1 MQWQILTFQN
11 NNIMNRPLFFT
22 LAIALM
28 LSGTTFAQHQAVKTT
43 TDPYS
48 GMSREYATSNTL
60 TDRAMMDDPAIL
72 WQKYESGATPNDVFY
87 IEATGDYLV
96 YYGLNQKRVT
106 LFDANG
112 NVKWEKPIN
121 SEGRAAISLL
131 GNTIAYSDNNE
142 LYVVDLEGEEIFH
155 ETFAYPVTH
164 FKLTSEG
171 TRIYVSYGRYE
182 DNYYAIACYSFGVN
196 KSDPDWLIGDLTVNV
211 VGLSLSKNDQRLVA
225 AFAQGYKQIW
235 VIDPM
240 TGDILQDDLYYYDNS
255 PSQDPA
261 LSANGDYLAYTDFSG
276 MAYLYPWNGE
286 RYESVWTASVKGPG
300 SSSTWGCANAISD
313 DGSLI
318 AIGTLDFVNTSY
330 GYDGCCYLFNN
341 YSDTPIWSYT
351 GCGDEVTQAAMSDDG
366 SVIGFVT
373 WGPYEHTS
381 PDYFI
386 FRKQSNVPIA
396 ELNTPGSM
404 EHIDISST
412 GLFTIIGGKAVH
424 CREMGSGS
432 RVFALQNF
440 PYDHSYLNCHV
451 NLEGSTNLGGV
462 NITINELEDYFETT
476 DEDGNC
482 TFDFVPVGEYTVT
495 ATMPG
500 FFPET
505 QNVSIS
511 LGVIPSIEFNLQA
524 TGAPIGDLYAS
535 QGAYD
540 YVELTW
546 TEHEAATGYNIYRKT
561 APQAPFGEPLATIG
575 TGEGYFEDHTAIP
588 TQQYYYTVTAQLDD
602 ELQTPYS
609 NICLGYATTAYIT
622 REIDV
627 FDGTA
632 PTIDG
637 IMAEGEWDD
646 AFRVEVSN
654 YLLPVAMGSVT
665 LHLKMDD
672 NFLYVCSEN
681 RMDTEWT
688 NNDGVAFYIDDNNDG
703 TYPPS
708 DDNSEGNYWMY
719 YGNPNTVRYR
729 PIYNTGGVGTT
740 MNLPEEII
748 ACDMGQGYETIE
760 FALPLGN
767 NEDWKINTDNGNSG
781 LYLFVRDAATATM
794 FGKWPAENNET
805 FAPTYYGVMNYHVEN
820 AVPEPPTNLRID
832 EEVNALG
839 LYTPIMWDMPV
850 MNDFDHFNL
859 YFVDYPNNPVE
870 VFGTQWIFVVNAE
883 EEVSIY
889 VTTVD
894 QAGQESVPSEIL
906 TFYPG
911 SEGVS
916 EMAQQTLSLYP
927 NPTKGMLNLSANFE
941 GRTEVK
947 FFDMN
952 GRTVKHYVTNGLNN
966 MRLNVSDLP
975 SGVYFVR
982 VSNEASTAVGKFV
995 VE

>member
-1 MQWQILTFQN
+1 
-11 NNIMNRPLFFT
+11 
-22 LAIALM
+22 M
-28 LSGTTFAQHQAVKTT
+28 LSGTTFAQHRAVKTT
-43 TDPYS
+43 TDPNT
-48 GMSREYATSNTL
+48 GMRLEYGFSNTEN
-60 TDRAMMDDPAIL
+60 DRATMDEPEIL
-72 WQKYESGATPNDVFY
+72 WQKYESGATPDDVYY
-87 IEATGDYLV
+87 IDATGDYLV
-96 YYGLNQKRVT
+96 YYGLNDKRVS
-106 LFDANG
+106 LFDSNG
-112 NVKWEKPIN
+112 NVKWEFPI
-121 SEGRAAISLL
+121 SSGGRAAVSLM
-131 GNTIAYSDNNE
+131 GNAIAYSDNNE
-142 LYVVDLEGEEIFH
+142 LYVANLEGNEIFH

-164 FKLTSEG
+164 FKLNAEG
-171 TRIYVSYGRYE
+171 TLIYVSYGRYE
-182 DNYYAIACYSFGVN
+182 DNYYAIACYDFGAT
-196 KSDPDWLIGDLTVNV
+196 KSDPLWLIGDLTVNV
-211 VGLSLSKNDQRLVA
+211 VGLSLSKDDSRLVA

-261 LSANGDYLAYTDFSG
+261 LSADGSYLVYTDFSG
-276 MAYLYPWNGE
+276 MAYLNHWNGE
-286 RYESVWTASVKGPG
+286 RYESVWIASVAGPG
-300 SSSTWGCANAISD
+300 ATSTWGCANAISD

-318 AIGTLDFVNTSY
+318 AIGTLDFVNTTY

-341 YSDTPIWSYT
+341 YSDEPIWSFT

-373 WGPYEHTS
+373 WGPFDHS
-381 PDYFI
+381 GPDFFL
-386 FRKQSNVPIA
+386 FRKQSGTPIA

-412 GLFTIIGGKAVH
+412 GLYTIIGGKAVH

-432 RVFALQNF
+432 RVYAINNF
-440 PYDHSYLNCHV
+440 PNDQGSMSGTV
-451 NLEGSTNLGGV
+451 DLEGNTNNGGV
-462 NITINELEDYFETT
+462 TVTINELEDYYETT
-476 DEDGNC
+476 DETGY
-482 TFDFVPVGEYTVT
+482 FDFHHLPLGEYTVT
-495 ATMPG
+495 ASMPG
-500 FFPET
+500 YYPET
-505 QNVSIS
+505 EDVVIS
-511 LGVIPSIEFNLQA
+511 MGVPASVEFNLQA
-524 TGAPIGDLYAS
+524 TGVSIGDLYAS

-546 TEHEAATGYNIYRKT
+546 TEHDAAIGYNIYRKT

-588 TQQYYYTVTAQLDD
+588 TRQYYYTVTAQLDE

-622 REIDV
+622 HEIDV
-627 FDGTA
+627 FDGSV

-637 IMAEGEWDD
+637 IMGEGEWDD

-654 YLLPVAMGSVT
+654 YLLPVAIGSVT

-672 NFLYVCSEN
+672 NYLYVCSEN

-708 DDNSEGNYWMY
+708 EDNSEGNYWMY

-748 ACDMGQGYETIE
+748 ACDMSQGYETIE

-767 NEDWKINTDNGNSG
+767 DEDWKINTDNGNSG

-805 FAPTYYGVMNYHVEN
+805 FAPTYYGVMNYHVVN

-832 EEVNALG
+832 EAVNALG
-839 LYTPIMWDMPV
+839 VYTPIMWDMPV

-859 YFVDYPNNPVE
+859 YFVDYPNQHEE
-870 VFGTQWIFVVNAE
+870 VFGTQWIFEVDDE

-911 SEGVS
+911 TEGVI
-916 EMAQQTLSLYP
+916 ETAQQALNLYP
-927 NPTKGMLNLSANFE
+927 NPTKGMLNLSADLE

-947 FFDMN
+947 VIDLN
-952 GRTVKHYVTNGLNN
+952 GRTVKHFVTNGLNE
-966 MRLNVSDLP
+966 MRINVSDLQ
-975 SGVYFVR
+975 SGVYFIS
-982 VSNEASTAVGKFV
+982 VSNETNTAVSKFV